1 MDRMA
6 MQDQGAFKAMWAT
19 GLKIPRDPATGEPVE
34 DFIKAIDRMF
44 INENPDG
51 KFGQLEAE
59 DIKQMLEAV
68 RDDVAD
74 CAMVVPTSP
83 DQILGKLVNVSGD
96 GLKLAQVSEIKR
108 VRRHI
113 RQRASRGRTSPAL
126 MLKARR
132 QGRPERRPDDHRVAQ
147 PGVPDRHRAGQR
159 RQVAIGAGM
168 PEEVAWERYFDATP
182 TTSRTG

>member
-1 MDRMA
+1 
-6 MQDQGAFKAMWAT
+6 
-19 GLKIPRDPATGEPVE
+19 
-34 DFIKAIDRMF
+34 MF
-44 INENPDG
+44 VNENPAG

-108 VRRHI
+108 VRRHMKFDEE
-113 RQRASRGRTSPAL
+113 SF
-126 MLKARR
+126 
-132 QGRPERRPDDHRVAQ
+132 
-147 PGVPDRHRAGQR
+147 
-159 RQVAIGAGM
+159 
-168 PEEVAWERYFDATP
+168 EEVARLTLKASGKD
-182 TTSRTG
+182 SRGCRA